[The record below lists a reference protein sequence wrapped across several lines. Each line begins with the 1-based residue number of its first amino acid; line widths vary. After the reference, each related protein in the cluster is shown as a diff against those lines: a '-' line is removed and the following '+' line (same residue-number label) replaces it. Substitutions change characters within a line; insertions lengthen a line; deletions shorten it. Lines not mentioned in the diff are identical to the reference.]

1 MSKTSPQTKRGYD
14 LYELASALQ
23 KDIRR
28 GKEYEAV
35 FWAAELESINKTWL
49 WDRLRVIASEDI
61 GIAGSALPV
70 LIETLRKQY
79 FETEDDE
86 RRLFLVHAVIALA
99 KCKKSRMVDDLL
111 NVVYG
116 EIQFEDNRLKI
127 PDYAIDKHTRRG
139 KEVGRGWD
147 HFFAEGSK
155 LANETTTYPN
165 TYTERAKEILKKHGS
180 PKSKPKKQDQQ
191 STDTFLKN

>member
-1 MSKTSPQTKRGYD
+1 MSGTSPQTKRGYD
-14 LYELASALQ
+14 LWELASALQ
-23 KDIRR
+23 KEIRR

-35 FWAAELESINKTWL
+35 FWAAELESINPTML
-49 WDRLRVIASEDI
+49 WNRLRVITSEDI
-61 GIAGSALPV
+61 GIAGSALPLV
-70 LIETLRKQY
+70 IETLRKQY
-79 FETEDDE
+79 LEAKKEAKDDE
-86 RRLFLVHAVIALA
+86 ARLFLVHAVITLA
-99 KCKKSRMVDDLL
+99 KSKKSRMVDDLL

-139 KEVGRGWD
+139 RTVRRGWD

-165 TYTERAKEILKKHGS
+165 PYTERAKEILKKYGP
-180 PKSKPKKQDQQ
+180 PKSKPEEQDKQD
-191 STDTFLKN
+191 T